1 MTPRRELQ
9 LAVALC
15 LLGAALVWWATGQAW
30 VTEVESGLTIG
41 GTRTETPGSEL
52 AAACRP
58 LALVGLAGVVA
69 VAATRRWGRV
79 LVGLCVLAAGVGV
92 VVDAGDVL
100 GGPVPLT
107 APGWAWAALAGGV
120 VLAAAGL
127 LTAYRGRGWAGL
139 SSAYEPPGTP
149 TAASGVPVAPPAGDK
164 AVWDALDRGD
174 DPTA

>member
-1 MTPRRELQ
+1 MSARRGLQ

-15 LLGAALVWWATGQAW
+15 LLGGALVWWATGQAW

-41 GTRTETPGSEL
+41 GSRTETSGSEL
-52 AAACRP
+52 AEAARP

-79 LVGLCVLAAGVGV
+79 LVGLCVLGAGVGV
-92 VVDAGDVL
+92 VVDTADVL
-100 GGPVPLT
+100 TGPASLT
-107 APGWAWAALAGGV
+107 SPGWAWVAVAGGV
-120 VLAAAGL
+120 VLVAAGV

-139 SSAYEPPGTP
+139 SAAYEAPGTTP
-149 TAASGVPVAPPAGDK
+149 AAPAGDK